1 MATIGGLTANEPIKT
16 DSKNLNSILVGDNVT
31 FQCKNIYFHVILIM
45 LIIYP
50 SREISMKGVS

>member
-31 FQCKNIYFHVILIM
+31 FQCKNIYFHKILIM
-45 LIIYP
+45 
-50 SREISMKGVS
+50 